1 MTSRADECRKLAE
14 KCMALARTA
23 GDPAARATLLTMA
36 QRWYELAQ
44 EAPSDLN
51 TILQE
56 FNDQQMQPPKKDDQ
70 K

>member
-1 MTSRADECRKLAE
+1 MTNRADECRKLAE

-51 TILQE
+51 TILQG

-70 K
+70 E

>member
-51 TILQE
+51 TILQG

>member
-1 MTSRADECRKLAE
+1 MTDRADECRKLAE

-51 TILQE
+51 TILQG

>member
-1 MTSRADECRKLAE
+1 MTNRADECRKLAE

-51 TILQE
+51 TILQG
-56 FNDQQMQPPKKDDQ
+56 FDDQQMQPPKKDDQ

>member
-1 MTSRADECRKLAE
+1 MTNRANECRKLAE

-56 FNDQQMQPPKKDDQ
+56 FNDQQMQPPKKDGQ

>member
-1 MTSRADECRKLAE
+1 MTNRADECRKLAE

-56 FNDQQMQPPKKDDQ
+56 FNDQQMQPPKKVNH

>member
-1 MTSRADECRKLAE
+1 MTNRADECRKLAE

-51 TILQE
+51 TILQG

>member
-1 MTSRADECRKLAE
+1 MTNRADECRKLAE
-14 KCMALARTA
+14 KCMAMARTA

-56 FNDQQMQPPKKDDQ
+56 FNNQQMRPPKKDDQ

>member
-1 MTSRADECRKLAE
+1 MTNRADECRKLAE
-14 KCMALARTA
+14 KCMVLARTV
-23 GDPAARATLLTMA
+23 GDPAGRATLLTMA

-56 FNDQQMQPPKKDDQ
+56 FNDQQMQPPKKVNH

>member
-1 MTSRADECRKLAE
+1 MTNRADECRKLAE

>member
-1 MTSRADECRKLAE
+1 MTNRADECRKLAE
-14 KCMALARTA
+14 KCVALARTA
-23 GDPAARATLLTMA
+23 SDPAARATLLTMA
-36 QRWYELAQ
+36 LRWYELAQ

-56 FNDQQMQPPKKDDQ
+56 FNNQQMRPPKKDDQ

>member
-1 MTSRADECRKLAE
+1 MTNRADECRKLAE

-56 FNDQQMQPPKKDDQ
+56 FNDQQMQPPKKPDQ